1 MIKINIQKFINI
13 KEIEHNIIKI
23 EENLINEGLI
33 FHHSALERGYISRK
47 EPPFITIYKGKFGH
61 GYKLHIPD
69 FRGSRYH
76 IIKYFVFP
84 RG

>member
-1 MIKINIQKFINI
+1 MIKINIQKFIYI

-23 EENLINEGLI
+23 EENLRNEGLI
-33 FHHSALERGYISRK
+33 FHHSALEKGYISRK
-47 EPPFITIYKGKFGH
+47 EPPFLTKYKGKFGE

-69 FRGSRYH
+69 FRGSNYH